1 MQQLTFFSGNVIKIE
16 IKLKASKAFNSRK
29 QNSDSKSIPV
39 ACAMKRGL
47 ILCEWVDVLLISR
60 GERREC
66 ASTSAN
72 TKYIHRQKTQHG
84 RYVEHDETTQTHKM
98 HRAPTDTD
106 VGDEPL
112 KAAECH
118 NILPLFSNRKRHSS
132 SSKGDRVRCP
142 SQSFPDILPQEFN
155 VSIRG
160 YSKKNG
166 QSGDKIKKHVK
177 YLRKNYCKG
186 GTGVCG
192 QEKIQNTTQFPR
204 RPTEKV
210 GQGVPSFQAGK

>member
-1 MQQLTFFSGNVIKIE
+1 MTP
-16 IKLKASKAFNSRK
+16 KAF
-29 QNSDSKSIPV
+29 QWLV
-39 ACAMKRGL
+39 L

-72 TKYIHRQKTQHG
+72 TKYIHRQKTEHG
-84 RYVEHDETTQTHKM
+84 SYIEHDETTQTHKM
-98 HRAPTDTD
+98 HWALTDTD

-112 KAAECH
+112 KAAV

-142 SQSFPDILPQEFN
+142 SQSFPDKLPQEFN

-160 YSKKNG
+160 FSKKN
-166 QSGDKIKKHVK
+166 QK